1 MSELFKDRPFPK
13 GALVGAACLLGFS
26 LALTAGARLTGVDAS
41 AVPAAVE
48 RVDSRVLVFE
58 DRQDG
63 AVIVR
68 DAASGMLVAELAPGT
83 NGFVRAVLRGFAR
96 ERRAKAIG
104 AAPPFEL
111 ILWQDGRLSLF
122 DPETGRSAQMNA
134 FGPTNLA
141 AFAQL
146 LTAKGEVS

>member
-1 MSELFKDRPFPK
+1 MSEIFKDRPFPK
-13 GALVGAACLLGFS
+13 GALLGAACLVGLS
-26 LALTAGARLTGVDAS
+26 LALTAGARLAGVSAS
-41 AVPAAVE
+41 VVPAAVE
-48 RVDSRVLVFE
+48 RVDSRLLVFE
-58 DRQDG
+58 DRRDG

-68 DAASGMLVAELAPGT
+68 APEDGIIVAELAPST

-96 ERRAKAIG
+96 ERRAKAVG

-122 DPETGRSAQMNA
+122 DPETGRAAQMNA
-134 FGPTNLA
+134 FGTTNLE

-146 LTAKGEVS
+146 LTAKGAGS